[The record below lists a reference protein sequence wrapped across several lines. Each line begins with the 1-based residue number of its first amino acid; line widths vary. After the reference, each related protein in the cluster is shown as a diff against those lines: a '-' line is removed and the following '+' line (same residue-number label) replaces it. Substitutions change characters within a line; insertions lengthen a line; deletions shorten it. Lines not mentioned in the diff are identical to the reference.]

1 MSDVTGA
8 ARWLEPSADMASR
21 RNFWLACL
29 IALTA
34 MLVLD
39 NLAND
44 AMLDMKYG

>member
-1 MSDVTGA
+1 
-8 ARWLEPSADMASR
+8 MASR